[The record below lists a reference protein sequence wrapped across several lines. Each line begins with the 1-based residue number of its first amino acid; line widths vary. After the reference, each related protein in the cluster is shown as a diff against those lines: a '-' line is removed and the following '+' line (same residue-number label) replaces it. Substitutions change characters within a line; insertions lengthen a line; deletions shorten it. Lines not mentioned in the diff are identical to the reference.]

1 LLKILIPPLW
11 VDEDF
16 HAFIENTL
24 GFEEVED
31 IEFDS

>member
-1 LLKILIPPLW
+1 VLEPPSP